1 MVVIIARSKYR
12 QTFRVARCSEKGD
25 TRCFC
30 MMSIIDYAYTNQ
42 NGYNAVRRE
51 GGSEGGREGGRE
63 GERER
68 ERERERECV
77 CVCVCVCVL
86 YMFVVTYGRQMK
98 A

>member
-63 GERER
+63 DPFT
-68 ERERERECV
+68 
-77 CVCVCVCVL
+77 L
-86 YMFVVTYGRQMK
+86 LLSPHIWDFVKSKDSSLLQ
-98 A
+98 